1 MGVHTCSLYDDTSAR
16 AGPVY
21 GDHLERSQKRI
32 EYIYVRIKYREI
44 RINMHVSTLVRGKRT
59 KERKEGLLRINLE
72 NLYATLRYDV
82 APPAIMNISCYSIE
96 LYDWLIRMYVSVLKI
111 TDSSKKYRIKV
122 RKSRKS
128 FAD

>member
-1 MGVHTCSLYDDTSAR
+1 MYLPWWG
-16 AGPVY
+16 GN
-21 GDHLERSQKRI
+21 GQK
-32 EYIYVRIKYREI
+32 
-44 RINMHVSTLVRGKRT
+44 NGKRVYFVF
-59 KERKEGLLRINLE
+59 NLE

-82 APPAIMNISCYSIE
+82 APPVIMNISCYSIE
-96 LYDWLIRMYVSVLKI
+96 LYDWLIRMYVSILKI

>member
-1 MGVHTCSLYDDTSAR
+1 
-16 AGPVY
+16 
-21 GDHLERSQKRI
+21 
-32 EYIYVRIKYREI
+32 
-44 RINMHVSTLVRGKRT
+44 MHVSTLVWGKRA

-82 APPAIMNISCYSIE
+82 TPPVIMNVSYYNIE